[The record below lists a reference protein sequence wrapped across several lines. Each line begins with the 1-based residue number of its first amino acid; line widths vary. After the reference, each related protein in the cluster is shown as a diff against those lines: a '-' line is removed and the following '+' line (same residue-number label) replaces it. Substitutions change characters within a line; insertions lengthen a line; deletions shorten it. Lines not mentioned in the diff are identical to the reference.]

1 MLYYVPSVNYPQPMQ
16 KYLFILLFATSL
28 FAREYIAIID
38 FEGIGITNDEARVLT
53 QRLTSEMINI
63 GVYQVLERSEMK
75 RLLDEQKFQYSG
87 CVDLNCAVE
96 LGKMLGAK
104 YMVVGTISKVGRT
117 FTVDSRLIYVE
128 SSEAY
133 ASGQYT
139 SDGSIDNVV
148 KYGMSSIAYQL
159 SEEDIPPELLNHS
172 ESFFSKIYKQRKMI
186 GIVTFVLWL
195 AWGLTA

>member
-1 MLYYVPSVNYPQPMQ
+1 MRKFLLPI
-16 KYLFILLFATSL
+16 ILLTSL

-38 FEGIGITNDEARVLT
+38 FEGIGITEDETKALT
-53 QRLTSEMINI
+53 QRLTSEMIALE
-63 GVYQVLERSEMK
+63 VYQVVERSEMK
-75 RLLDEQKFQYSG
+75 RLLEEQKFQYSG

-139 SDGSIDNVV
+139 SEGSIDNVV

-159 SEEDIPPELLNHS
+159 SDEDIPPELLLLP
-172 ESFFSKIYKQRKMI
+172 E
-186 GIVTFVLWL
+186 T
-195 AWGLTA
+195 

>member
-1 MLYYVPSVNYPQPMQ
+1 M
-16 KYLFILLFATSL
+16 KKLLLIVLLIVGCAYG
-28 FAREYIAIID
+28 REYIAVID
-38 FEGIGITNDEARVLT
+38 FEGIGISNDEARVLT
-53 QRLTSEMINI
+53 ARLTSELISLE
-63 GVYQVLERSEMK
+63 VYQVLERSEMK
-75 RLLDEQKFQYSG
+75 RLLEEQKFQYSG

-104 YMVVGTISKVGRT
+104 YMVVGTISKLGRT

-148 KYGMSSIAYQL
+148 KYGMTSIAYQL
-159 SEEDIPPELLNHS
+159 SDEDIPPELLNQS
-172 ESFFSKIYKQRKMI
+172 ESFFSKIYKQRKII
-186 GIVTFVLWL
+186 GIVSFVLWL
-195 AWGLTA
+195 AWGLTG

>member
-1 MLYYVPSVNYPQPMQ
+1 MIRRLI
-16 KYLFILLFATSL
+16 ILLL
-28 FAREYIAIID
+28 IVGCVFAREYIAIID
-38 FEGIGITNDEARVLT
+38 FEGIGIPNDEARVLT

-139 SDGSIDNVV
+139 SKGSLDNIV
-148 KYGMSSIAYQL
+148 KYGITSVAYQL
-159 SEEDIPPELLNHS
+159 SDRNIPPELLNQP
-172 ESFFSKIYKQRKMI
+172 ESFFSKFYKLRRII
-186 GIVTFVLWL
+186 GIVSFVLWL
-195 AWGLTA
+195 AWGLTG

>member
-1 MLYYVPSVNYPQPMQ
+1 MR
-16 KYLFILLFATSL
+16 KILLPILLITSL

-38 FEGIGITNDEARVLT
+38 FEGIGISNDEARVLT

-104 YMVVGTISKVGRT
+104 YMVVGTISNVGRT

-139 SDGSIDNVV
+139 TQGSIDNVV
-148 KYGMSSIAYQL
+148 KFGMSSIAYQL
-159 SEEDIPPELLNHS
+159 SDEDIPPELLNQS
-172 ESFFSKIYKQRKMI
+172 ESFFNKIYKQRKII
-186 GIVTFVLWL
+186 GIVSFVLWL
-195 AWGLTA
+195 AWGLTG